1 MHNDD
6 DAFNY
11 GKGPILSVKVVILGS
26 SGVGKTALSVRYC
39 EGQFLTHTKATIGGS
54 FLPKNV
60 VMDGVR
66 LKLQLW
72 DTAGQE
78 RFRSLAPMYY
88 RGAAAAVLVYD
99 ITNAD
104 SFQRTQDWVSE
115 LQSNVTDDILLVVV
129 GNKTD
134 MAKQRAV
141 PREKGKEFADTI
153 EASYIETSAKDG
165 DGITQLF
172 TDICKKI
179 IFQRR
184 QYLQYM
190 PTNNSNTQD
199 TPSYV
204 IEYESPNRNVSKKKQ
219 DDDVRLCCE

>member
-1 MHNDD
+1 MHNNSEEE
-6 DAFNY
+6 FSY
-11 GKGPILSVKVVILGS
+11 GKGPIINAKVVILGS
-26 SGVGKTALSVRYC
+26 TGVGKTALSVRYC
-39 EGQFLTHTKATIGGS
+39 EGVFLATTKATIGGS
-54 FLPKNV
+54 FLAKNV

-99 ITNAD
+99 ITNPD
-104 SFQRTQDWVSE
+104 SFQKTQDWVAE
-115 LQSNVTDDILLVVV
+115 LQSNVTDDIVLVVV
-129 GNKTD
+129 GNKLD
-134 MAKQRAV
+134 LAKQRNITK
-141 PREKGKEFADTI
+141 EKGKEFADTI
-153 EASYIETSAKDG
+153 NASYIETSAKDG
-165 DGITQLF
+165 EGITQLF

-179 IFQRR
+179 VFQRR

-190 PTNNSNTQD
+190 PTSSANSQD
-199 TPSYV
+199 TNYV
-204 IEYESPNRNVSKKKQ
+204 IEYESPQNVRKKKQ